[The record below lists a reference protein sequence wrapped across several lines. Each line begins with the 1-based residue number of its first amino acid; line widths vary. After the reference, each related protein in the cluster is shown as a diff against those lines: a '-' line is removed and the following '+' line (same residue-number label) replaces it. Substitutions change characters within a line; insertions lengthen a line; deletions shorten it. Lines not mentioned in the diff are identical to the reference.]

1 MRRRFVL
8 ALALAAL
15 GPAPALAGDGSVDL
29 ARLEGVYRKR
39 VPNGDS
45 AGAKYT
51 TTDVLKLVRL
61 DEGAAYFDIA
71 LSFFNGHMCALSG
84 IARAEGG
91 ALVYR
96 GATGVGDE
104 ICELA
109 IKPAGGRIGFA
120 DAGQRCRSTCGARG
134 GYDGAWFSIARR
146 QRMSAGERRKIL
158 AEASDEIEA
167 HRAGRAPKPGN

>member
-1 MRRRFVL
+1 MPRRL
-8 ALALAAL
+8 ASLLLAAL
-15 GPAPALAGDGSVDL
+15 YPALALAGDGSLDIGG
-29 ARLEGVYRKR
+29 LEGVYRKR
-39 VPNGDS
+39 MPNGDS

-61 DEGAAYFDIA
+61 DKGAVYFDIA
-71 LSFFNGHMCALSG
+71 LNFFNGHTCELSG

-134 GYDGAWFSIARR
+134 GYAGAWFSIARR
-146 QRMSAGERRKIL
+146 QTMSARERRKIL

-167 HRAGRAPKPGN
+167 HKAGTAAKPGH

>member
-15 GPAPALAGDGSVDL
+15 APALALAGDGSLDIG
-29 ARLEGVYRKR
+29 RLEGVYRKR
-39 VPNGDS
+39 MPNGDS

-61 DEGAAYFDIA
+61 DRGAAYFDIA
-71 LSFFNGHMCALSG
+71 LNFFNGHMCELSG
-84 IARAEGG
+84 IAKAESG

-96 GATGVGDE
+96 GATGIGDE

-109 IKPAGGRIGFA
+109 IKPARGRIGFV

-134 GYDGAWFSIARR
+134 GYDGAWFSIAGR

-158 AEASDEIEA
+158 ADAVDEIEA
-167 HRAGRAPKPGN
+167 HKARGPAKPGH

>member
-1 MRRRFVL
+1 LRRRL
-8 ALALAAL
+8 ILTLALAAL
-15 GPAPALAGDGSVDL
+15 APALALAGDGSADL
-29 ARLEGVYRKR
+29 AKLEGLYRKR
-39 VPNGDS
+39 MPNGDS

-61 DEGAAYFDIA
+61 DKGAAYFDIA
-71 LSFFNGHMCALSG
+71 LNFFNGHICELSG
-84 IARAEGG
+84 IAKAEGG
-91 ALVYR
+91 ELVYR

-109 IKPAGGRIGFA
+109 IKPARGRIGFA

-146 QRMSAGERRKIL
+146 QRMSARERRKIL
-158 AEASDEIEA
+158 ADARDEIEA
-167 HRAGRAPKPGN
+167 HRARGAEKPGH

>member
-15 GPAPALAGDGSVDL
+15 APARALAGDGSVDIGK
-29 ARLEGVYRKR
+29 LEGVYRKR
-39 VPNGDS
+39 MPNGDS

-61 DEGAAYFDIA
+61 DKGAAYFDIA
-71 LSFFNGHMCALSG
+71 LNFFNGHMCELSG

-109 IKPAGGRIGFA
+109 IKPARGRIGFA

-146 QRMSAGERRKIL
+146 QRMSARERRKIL
-158 AEASDEIEA
+158 AEARDEIEA
-167 HRAGRAPKPGN
+167 HRARRAAKPGN

>member
-1 MRRRFVL
+1 MRPRL
-8 ALALAAL
+8 ILTLALAAL
-15 GPAPALAGDGSVDL
+15 APALALAGDGSADL
-29 ARLEGVYRKR
+29 AKLEGVYRKR
-39 VPNGDS
+39 MPNGDS
-45 AGAKYT
+45 AGATYT

-61 DEGAAYFDIA
+61 DRGAAYFDIA
-71 LSFFNGHMCALSG
+71 LNFFNGHMCELSG

-134 GYDGAWFSIARR
+134 GYDAAWFSTARR
-146 QRMSAGERRKIL
+146 QRMSARERRKIL

-167 HRAGRAPKPGN
+167 HKARGAAKPGH

>member
-1 MRRRFVL
+1 
-8 ALALAAL
+8 
-15 GPAPALAGDGSVDL
+15 
-29 ARLEGVYRKR
+29 
-39 VPNGDS
+39 
-45 AGAKYT
+45 
-51 TTDVLKLVRL
+51 
-61 DEGAAYFDIA
+61 
-71 LSFFNGHMCALSG
+71 MCELSG

-109 IKPAGGRIGFA
+109 IKPARGRIGFA
-120 DAGQRCRSTCGARG
+120 DKGERCRSTCGARG

-158 AEASDEIEA
+158 AEARDEIEA
-167 HRAGRAPKPGN
+167 HRALRAAKPRH

>member
-1 MRRRFVL
+1 LRRRFVL

-15 GPAPALAGDGSVDL
+15 APALALAAEAPIDL
-29 ARLEGVYRKR
+29 AKLEGVYRKR
-39 VPNGDS
+39 MPNGDS

-61 DEGAAYFDIA
+61 DKGAAYFDIA
-71 LSFFNGHMCALSG
+71 LNFFNGHMCELSG
-84 IARAEGG
+84 IAKAEGG

-109 IKPAGGRIGFA
+109 IKPARGRIGFA
-120 DAGQRCRSTCGARG
+120 DKGQRCRSTCGARG
-134 GYDGAWFSIARR
+134 GYAGAEFSIARR
-146 QRMSAGERRKIL
+146 QRMSARERRKIL

-167 HRAGRAPKPGN
+167 HRARRAAKPGH

>member
-15 GPAPALAGDGSVDL
+15 APALALAGDGSVDVG
-29 ARLEGVYRKR
+29 RLEGIYRKR
-39 VPNGDS
+39 MPNGDS
-45 AGAKYT
+45 AGATYT
-51 TTDVLKLVRL
+51 TTDVLRLVRL
-61 DEGAAYFDIA
+61 DQGAAYFDIA
-71 LSFFNGHMCALSG
+71 LNFFNGHMCALSG
-84 IARAEGG
+84 IAKAEGG

-109 IKPAGGRIGFA
+109 IKPARGRIGFA
-120 DAGQRCRSTCGARG
+120 DKGQRCRSTCGARG

-146 QRMSAGERRKIL
+146 QTMSARERRKIL

-167 HRAGRAPKPGN
+167 HKAGTAAKPGH

>member
-1 MRRRFVL
+1 LRRRFVL

-15 GPAPALAGDGSVDL
+15 APALALAGDGSADL
-29 ARLEGVYRKR
+29 ARLEGVFRKR
-39 VPNGDS
+39 MPNGDS

-61 DEGAAYFDIA
+61 DKGTAYFDIA
-71 LSFFNGHMCALSG
+71 LNFFNGHMCELSG

-109 IKPAGGRIGFA
+109 IKPARGRIGFA
-120 DAGQRCRSTCGARG
+120 DKGERCRSTCGARG

-146 QRMSAGERRKIL
+146 QRMSARERAKIL
-158 AEASDEIEA
+158 AEARDEIEA
-167 HRAGRAPKPGN
+167 HRALRAAKPRH